1 MAQSCCGGCSSSK
14 RRLGELCVALEHSS
28 VSPVGPRVGERK
40 RMHASVLPLE
50 FELPPAIAA
59 ASRATPGELQD
70 RQLTARVK
78 AALIA
83 AGEITAKQILIE
95 TANSIVSLSGPVDS
109 ETMKRATL
117 ATARSVHGVVSV
129 L

>member
-1 MAQSCCGGCSSSK
+1 MSRTDHKGGLD
-14 RRLGELCVALEHSS
+14 RVLVLEVA
-28 VSPVGPRVGERK
+28 RVTE
-40 RMHASVLPLE
+40 AA
-50 FELPPAIAA
+50 AIAA

-83 AGEITAKQILIE
+83 GGEITAKQILIE

-129 L
+129 LDQLFLRGP

>member
-1 MAQSCCGGCSSSK
+1 MRSGNSACCLNIGN
-14 RRLGELCVALEHSS
+14 
-28 VSPVGPRVGERK
+28 VSPVGLGVGERK
-40 RMHASVLPLE
+40 RMHASVQPLE
-50 FELPPAIAA
+50 IEPPPAIAA

-78 AALIA
+78 AALLA
-83 AGEITAKQILIE
+83 AGEITAKQILVE

-129 L
+129 LDQLFLRGP